1 MPEKVKLCILE
12 TRQRGERYKKKKKAA
27 MVDGADA
34 DPQLITD
41 EQRVGSDRAAT
52 YTMAGASCLLD
63 CVRQVLD

>member
-12 TRQRGERYKKKKKAA
+12 TRQWGERYKKKKKAA